1 MTSQFCAGHPGHIE
15 LPVPCYHPSFFEQTL
30 RLVRAQCVYCH
41 RLRIPRN
48 QIDLVVFKLKL
59 LQYGLLEELRRLET
73 MHMKS
78 KEKFGG
84 AVDGDTVNAAQSDNG
99 EEEDLEDFVERQRDF
114 VKKSIMKARKRNR
127 EERTSLLRNPAAIAE
142 RRVIVSDFM
151 QEIARIKKCSSCQG
165 ISPGYRKD
173 RNSKIFEK
181 PLNKKQR
188 DQMRVA
194 GLVATSPLL
203 MLTEEAKQEKMSQKS
218 LVNGYHKDDVDIRD
232 GSESEAEKLHGAEEE
247 IARVN
252 AQEAAAQEA
261 EEEDTEEPTQQ
272 YKSSLDIQAALKL
285 LFRNEQEVFKLIYN
299 SRPSRKSSPLTPDM
313 FFITQ
318 ILVPPSKFRP
328 ASKTGDTYTESPQNG
343 TLNRIIKAS
352 DDIERVSYE
361 MQDHDRDPAL
371 PKRGLA
377 EWRTAAV
384 ALQEC
389 VNGLIDNAPNPALGR
404 QNEVGIKQIFEKK
417 EGLFRMNMMGK
428 RVNFAA
434 RSVISPDPNIETNE
448 IGVPLVF
455 AKKLTYT
462 EPVTSHNFMELKQAV
477 INGPSKYPGAMA
489 IEDENGRV
497 TNLKFKSPEQR
508 LALAKSLLTPSNP
521 SLKGSRNKKVDRH
534 LQSGDVVIMNRQP
547 TLHKPS
553 MMGHRARVLQNEKTI
568 RMHYANC
575 NTYNADFDGDEM
587 NMHFP
592 QNEIARSEAFQI
604 ADTDHQYLSAT
615 AGKPLRGLI
624 QDHIS
629 MGVQFTSRDTF
640 FDRDAYQ
647 QLLYGCLR
655 PENGH
660 TTLDRLELVPPAIFK
675 PRAMWTGKQVISTIL
690 KNIKPENRN
699 GLNLTSK
706 SSTSADHWL
715 EKSEEDPSKFEVKG
729 QFVTF
734 RDTEQVV
741 IFKDGEHLCGILDK
755 AQLGPSLGGL
765 IHSIHELYG
774 HIAAGKLLSI
784 MGRLLT
790 RYLSERAWTCGVDD
804 LYLTRE
810 GDNARR
816 QLLTGS
822 AAIGREVAAKYVSL
836 DPDELAEQ
844 DQRLRDGL
852 EGVLRN
858 EDEQA
863 GLDQAYNSKTSF
875 LTGAITKSCLPAGLR
890 KPFPRN
896 QMQAMTISGAKG
908 SNVNASLISCNLGQQ
923 VLEGKRVPTMV
934 SGKTLPA
941 FRAFETDPGAGGYV
955 SGRFLTGINPKE
967 YFFHAMSGREGL
979 IDTAVKTSKSGYLQR
994 CVVKGLEGLRTEYD
1008 TSVRESSN
1016 GAVVQF
1022 LYGEDGLEITKQK
1035 HLTDFPFL
1043 AQNIYSVIATSNA
1056 TQELKR
1062 FANTELEEQQKEI
1075 LRAVR
1080 KGQGDNY
1087 DPILTLHPP
1096 ASSRNLGSTSES
1108 FATSLAQYVK
1118 DNPNEVI
1125 KDKKKQIGFMSKR
1138 TFTGAMN
1145 FKYMKS
1151 VVEAGEAVG
1160 VVAAQSVG
1168 EPSTQMTLNTF
1179 HLAGHSAKNVT
1190 LGIPRLREILMTA
1203 SANIST
1209 PMMTIKPISEIP
1221 TEDGVRFAKSI
1232 SKLSLADLIQDLSV
1246 MEKSDL
1252 DRGMSRDYRIDIQLW
1267 PSKEYQEEYA
1277 ISIADVAKTL
1287 TKRFLPRLDKMIANE
1302 MKKKAK
1308 EAAMSVTTAAV
1319 PAVGVSV
1326 GRDESPA
1333 RETAGDPDREGGE
1346 DGEDADEDV
1355 DPEDAKQTATKGRQD
1370 AMYEDSDEDESIAAE
1385 ASDDESSASDD
1396 EESSEAKR
1404 NRRKEPEKTAQNL
1417 RERNPDDPGIID
1429 VENEDDESH
1438 RDEEEALKSGNPH
1451 LVRYKFNQKKDIC
1464 RIQLSYVSN
1473 SPKLL
1478 LLPIVERC
1486 ARAAVVQSIPGL
1498 TTCTLT
1504 NEKTRDPATGAEG
1517 TEDIITTSGVNL
1529 LAMRDY
1535 QDIINPHTLY
1545 TNSVHAMLNL
1555 YGVEAARATIVK
1567 EIDSVFRGHGISVD
1581 LRHLL
1586 LIGDAMTQ
1594 SGGYKAFSR
1603 NGVVRESG
1611 SVLAKMSFETVMGFL
1626 RDAVL
1631 DGEVD
1636 SLTGP
1641 SARIVVGKRGA
1652 VGTGSFDVVV
1662 PVGTAGGS
1670 GVVL

>member
-1 MTSQFCAGHPGHIE
+1 M
-15 LPVPCYHPSFFEQTL
+15 
-30 RLVRAQCVYCH
+30 
-41 RLRIPRN
+41 PRN
-48 QIDLVVFKLKL
+48 QIDFVVLKLQL
-59 LQYGLLEELRRLET
+59 LQYGLLEELRELEN
-73 MHMKS
+73 MPSRSLGKP
-78 KEKFGG
+78 GG
-84 AVDGDTVNAAQSDNG
+84 PADGEMVNGVESDSG
-99 EEEDLEDFVERQRDF
+99 DEEDSESLAEKRKEF
-114 VKKSIMKARKRNR
+114 VKKAIMMTRRR
-127 EERTSLLRNPAAIAE
+127 HLDYRVILRRNPAAVSE
-142 RRVIVSDFM
+142 RRKIVSNFLR
-151 QEIARIKKCSSCQG
+151 EIGQSKKCSFCQG

-188 DQMRVA
+188 DQMKLA
-194 GLVATSPLL
+194 GLVVTDPLL
-203 MLTEEAKQEKMSQKS
+203 MLVADAKQETMSQKP
-218 LVNGYHKDDVDIRD
+218 LVNGYHKDDVDLRNED
-232 GSESEAEKLHGAEEE
+232 EMGGEELHGAEEE
-247 IARVN
+247 IARAN

-261 EEEDTEEPTQQ
+261 EEREGEGVEEPTQQ
-272 YKSSLDIQAALKL
+272 YKSSLDIHAALKL
-285 LFRNEQEVFKLIYN
+285 LFQKEQEVFKLIYS
-299 SRPSRKSSPLTPDM
+299 SRPSQKFAPVTPDM
-313 FFITQ
+313 FFITKL
-318 ILVPPSKFRP
+318 LVPPSKFRP
-328 ASKTGDTYTESPQNG
+328 ASKLGDTYVEAPQNG
-343 TLNRIIKAS
+343 ILNRIIKAS
-352 DDIERVSYE
+352 DDIQRITYE
-361 MQDHDRDPAL
+361 MQDRNSDPTL

-377 EWRTAAV
+377 EWRYAAV

-389 VNGLIDNAPNPALGR
+389 VNGLIDHAPNPALGR
-404 QNEVGIKQIFEKK
+404 QNEDGIKQTLEKK
-417 EGLFRMNMMGK
+417 EGLFRTNMMGK

-455 AKKLTYT
+455 AMKLTYT
-462 EPVTSHNFMELKQAV
+462 EPVTSHNFIMLKKAV
-477 INGPSKYPGAMA
+477 INGPFQYPGAMA
-489 IEDENGRV
+489 VEDENGRV
-497 TNLKFKSPEQR
+497 TNLKFKSEEQR
-508 LALAKSLLTPSNP
+508 IALAKQLLTPSTP
-521 SLKGSRNKKVDRH
+521 GLKGSRNKKVDRH
-534 LQSGDVVIMNRQP
+534 LQTGDIVIMNRQP

-592 QNEIARSEAFQI
+592 QNEIARSEAYQI

-647 QLLYGCLR
+647 QLLYCCLR
-655 PENGH
+655 PESGH
-660 TTLDRLELVPPAIFK
+660 TTLQRLQLVPPAIFK

-690 KNIKPENRN
+690 KNIQPSDRN

-715 EKSEEDPSKFEVKG
+715 EKSEEDSSNFGVRDR
-729 QFVTF
+729 VSMF

-741 IFKDGEHLCGILDK
+741 IFKDGDHLCGILDK
-755 AQLGPSLGGL
+755 SQLGPSVGGL
-765 IHSIHELYG
+765 IHSVHELYG

-816 QLLTGS
+816 QQLTKS
-822 AAIGREVAAKYVSL
+822 AAIGQEVAAKYVSL
-836 DPDELAEQ
+836 DAEELAEQ
-844 DQRLRDGL
+844 DHRLLDGL
-852 EGVLRN
+852 EDVLRN
-858 EDEQA
+858 EDQQA
-863 GLDQAYNSKTSF
+863 GLDQAYNSKTSN
-875 LTGAITKSCLPAGLR
+875 LTGDITKSCLPAGLQ
-890 KPFPRN
+890 KPFPKN
-896 QMQAMTISGAKG
+896 QMQVMTISGAKG

-923 VLEGKRVPTMV
+923 VLEGKRVPVMV

-941 FRAFETDPGAGGYV
+941 FRPFETDPGAGGYV

-994 CVVKGLEGLRTEYD
+994 CIVKGLEGLRTEYD

-1016 GAVVQF
+1016 GALVQF
-1022 LYGEDGLEITKQK
+1022 LYGEDGLEVTKQK
-1035 HLTDFPFL
+1035 QLEDFSFL
-1043 AQNIYSVIATSNA
+1043 AHNIFTVIATSTVNIDRKA
-1056 TQELKR
+1056 
-1062 FANTELEEQQKEI
+1062 FANTELQEQQKAI

-1080 KGQGDNY
+1080 KGQAEEY
-1087 DPILTLHPP
+1087 DPIMTLHPP
-1096 ASSRNLGSTSES
+1096 ASNRSLGSTSES
-1108 FATSLAQYVK
+1108 FAKSLAQYVG
-1118 DNPNEVI
+1118 DNPDELI
-1125 KDKKKQIGFMSKR
+1125 KDKKKQIGYTSRR
-1138 TFTGAMN
+1138 TFVGTMN

-1209 PMMTIKPISEIP
+1209 PMMTIKPIPEISAD
-1221 TEDGVRFAKSI
+1221 DGIRFAKSI

-1246 MEKSDL
+1246 MENSDIR
-1252 DRGMSRDYRIDIQLW
+1252 RGMSRDYRIDIQLW
-1267 PSKEYQEEYA
+1267 PSKEYQDEYA

-1287 TKRFLPRLDKMIANE
+1287 TKRFLPRLDKMIADE

-1308 EAAMSVTTAAV
+1308 EAALSETTAAV

-1326 GRDESPA
+1326 GRDKSPA
-1333 RETAGDPDREGGE
+1333 REAAGNVDREDDE
-1346 DGEDADEDV
+1346 DDIDEDDDV
-1355 DPEDAKQTATKGRQD
+1355 DPDDAKQTAAKGRQD
-1370 AMYEDSDEDESIAAE
+1370 ATYDDPNDDEVAAAE

-1396 EESSEAKR
+1396 EDSSERKR
-1404 NRRKEPEKTAQNL
+1404 SRPKEREKTAQNL
-1417 RERNPDDPGIID
+1417 REQNPDDT
-1429 VENEDDESH
+1429 ENTEADDEDEDEDH
-1438 RDEEEALKSGNPH
+1438 TEATYKDEEEALKSNNPH
-1451 LVRYKFNQKKDIC
+1451 LIRYKFNRKKDVC

-1478 LLPIVERC
+1478 LLPIVEKC
-1486 ARAAVVQSIPGL
+1486 ARTSVVQSIPGL
-1498 TTCTLT
+1498 KTCAQIT
-1504 NEKTRDPATGAEG
+1504 EKTKDPTTGAEG
-1517 TEDIITTSGVNL
+1517 TENIITTSGVNL

-1535 QDIINPHTLY
+1535 QDIINPHTIY
-1545 TNSVHAMLNL
+1545 TNSVHAMLNY

-1567 EIDSVFRGHGISVD
+1567 EIDSVFKSHGISVD

-1603 NGVVRESG
+1603 NGVMKESG
-1611 SVLAKMSFETVMGFL
+1611 SILAKMSFETVMGFL
-1626 RDAVL
+1626 KDAVL

-1662 PVGTAGGS
+1662 PVGGGCGS
-1670 GVVL
+1670 GVEVGG

>member
-1 MTSQFCAGHPGHIE
+1 M
-15 LPVPCYHPSFFEQTL
+15 
-30 RLVRAQCVYCH
+30 
-41 RLRIPRN
+41 PRN
-48 QIDLVVFKLKL
+48 QVDLVVFKLKL
-59 LQYGLLEELRRLET
+59 LQYGLLEELRHLET
-73 MHMKS
+73 MHIKS
-78 KEKFGG
+78 KVKFGA
-84 AVDGDTVNAAQSDNG
+84 AVDGDMVNGLQSDSG
-99 EEEDLEDFVERQRDF
+99 EEEDLEVFVERQREF
-114 VKKSIMKARKRNR
+114 VKKSIIRARKRNR
-127 EERTSLLRNPAAIAE
+127 EERIALLRNPAAIAE
-142 RRVIVSDFM
+142 RRTVVSDFM
-151 QEIARIKKCSSCQG
+151 WEIARIKKCSFCQG
-165 ISPGYRKD
+165 ISPSYRKD

-181 PLNKKQR
+181 PLNRKHR
-188 DQMRVA
+188 DQMKVA
-194 GLVATSPLL
+194 GLVATNPLL
-203 MLTEEAKQEKMSQKS
+203 MLAEETKQEKMLQKP
-218 LVNGYHKDDVDIRD
+218 LVNGFHEDDVDMRD
-232 GSESEAEKLHGAEEE
+232 ASGSGAEELHGAEEE
-247 IARVN
+247 IARAN

-261 EEEDTEEPTQQ
+261 GEEEGENAEEPTQQ
-272 YKSSLDIQAALKL
+272 YKTSLDVHAALKL
-285 LFRNEQEVFKLIYN
+285 LFRHEQEVFKLVYS
-299 SRPSRKSSPLTPDM
+299 SRPSRKSSPLTPDL

-328 ASKTGDTYTESPQNG
+328 ASKTGDTYTEAPQNG
-343 TLNRIIKAS
+343 ILNRIIKAS
-352 DDIERVSYE
+352 DDIERISRE
-361 MQDHDRDPAL
+361 MQERDRDPTW

-377 EWRTAAV
+377 EWQTAAV

-389 VNGLIDNAPNPALGR
+389 VNGLIDHAPNPALGR
-404 QNEVGIKQIFEKK
+404 QNEDGIKQTLEKK

-508 LALAKSLLTPSNP
+508 LALAKQLLTPSTP
-521 SLKGSRNKKVDRH
+521 GTKGNRNKKVDRH

-592 QNEIARSEAFQI
+592 QNEIARSEAYQI

-647 QLLYGCLR
+647 QLLYCCLR

-660 TTLDRLELVPPAIFK
+660 TILHKLEQVPPAIIK
-675 PRAMWTGKQVISTIL
+675 PRAMWTGKQIISTIL
-690 KNIKPENRN
+690 KNIKPKDRH

-706 SSTSADHWL
+706 SSTSADHWF
-715 EKSEEDPSKFEVKG
+715 EKSEMDPSEFDVRG
-729 QFVTF
+729 QFVKF
-734 RDTEQVV
+734 RETEQVV
-741 IFKDGEHLCGILDK
+741 LFKDGEHLCGILDK
-755 AQLGPSLGGL
+755 SQLGPSVGGL

-810 GDNARR
+810 GDKLRK
-816 QLLTGS
+816 QHLTGS
-822 AAIGREVAAKYVSL
+822 AIIGREVAAKYVSL
-836 DPDELAEQ
+836 DAEKLTEQ

-858 EDEQA
+858 EDQQV
-863 GLDQAYNSKTSF
+863 GLDQAYNARTST
-875 LTGAITKSCLPAGLR
+875 LTGSITKSCLPTGLQ

-923 VLEGKRVPTMV
+923 ILEGKRVPTMV

-967 YFFHAMSGREGL
+967 YYFHAMSGREGL

-994 CVVKGLEGLRTEYD
+994 CIVKGLEGLRTEYD

-1022 LYGEDGLEITKQK
+1022 LYGEDGLETTKQK

-1043 AQNIYSVIATSNA
+1043 AQNIHTVIATSNA
-1056 TQELKR
+1056 KEELKR
-1062 FANTELEEQQKEI
+1062 FANTELEELQKEI
-1075 LRAVR
+1075 LKAVR
-1080 KGQGDNY
+1080 KGKDENY
-1087 DPILTLHPP
+1087 DPITTLHPP
-1096 ASSRNLGSTSES
+1096 ASSRSLGSTSES

-1118 DNPNEVI
+1118 DNPNGII
-1125 KDKKKQIGFMSKR
+1125 KDKQKQTGSTSKR
-1138 TFTGAMN
+1138 TFTGTMN

-1209 PMMTIKPISEIP
+1209 PMMTIKPIREIS

-1246 MEKSDL
+1246 MENSDL
-1252 DRGMSRDYRIDIQLW
+1252 DKGMSRDYRIDVQLW
-1267 PSKEYQEEYA
+1267 PSREYQEEYA

-1287 TKRFLPRLDKMIANE
+1287 TRRFLPRLGKMIEDE

-1308 EAAMSVTTAAV
+1308 EATLSETTAAV

-1326 GRDESPA
+1326 GRDESPT
-1333 RETAGDPDREGGE
+1333 REAAGNPDREGGE
-1346 DGEDADEDV
+1346 DDIDEDDDV
-1355 DPEDAKQTATKGRQD
+1355 DPDDAKQTATKGRQD
-1370 AMYEDSDEDESIAAE
+1370 ATYDDPDEGEVAAAE
-1385 ASDDESSASDD
+1385 PSDGDSSASDD
-1396 EESSEAKR
+1396 EGSGDVNRKR
-1404 NRRKEPEKTAQNL
+1404 GREREKTAQNL
-1417 RERNPDDPGIID
+1417 REHDPDDSERND
-1429 VENEDDESH
+1429 AEDE
-1438 RDEEEALKSGNPH
+1438 DEEIEKDEEQALKSKNPH
-1451 LVRYKFNQKKDIC
+1451 LVRYKFNRKRDIC
-1464 RIQLSYVSN
+1464 RIQLSYVN
-1473 SPKLL
+1473 NAPKLL
-1478 LLPIVERC
+1478 LLPIVEKC
-1486 ARAAVVQSIPGL
+1486 AHTAVVQSIPGL

-1504 NEKTRDPATGAEG
+1504 TEKTKDPFTGEEG
-1517 TEDIITTSGVNL
+1517 TENIITTSGVNL

-1545 TNSVHAMLNL
+1545 TNSVHDMLNF

-1567 EIDSVFRGHGISVD
+1567 EIDSVFKGHGISVD

-1594 SGGYKAFSR
+1594 SGGYNAFSR

-1611 SVLAKMSFETVMGFL
+1611 SILAKMSFETVMGFL
-1626 RDAVL
+1626 KDAVL
-1631 DGEVD
+1631 EGEVD

-1652 VGTGSFDVVV
+1652 LGTGSFDVFV
-1662 PVGTAGGS
+1662 PVGTGAGNGT
-1670 GVVL
+1670 VV